1 MCTMVPALPTS
12 RRQYSNPSL
21 SIFYLHK
28 DARDDLRTQLFEP
41 AASRKD
47 DVPEAQ
53 SSAQSSRTAPEETKL

>member
-1 MCTMVPALPTS
+1 MHVCTRHFICVREIS
-12 RRQYSNPSL
+12 RADLAY
-21 SIFYLHK
+21 K

-47 DVPEAQ
+47 DVPLEAQ